1 MNFDVSLFFT
11 ALGLAFVLESL
22 PWLIAPRRMREG
34 LRLLLD
40 LPPDSLRVWGLVLLG
55 LGLLITGLARSL

>member
-11 ALGLAFVLESL
+11 ALGLAFILESL